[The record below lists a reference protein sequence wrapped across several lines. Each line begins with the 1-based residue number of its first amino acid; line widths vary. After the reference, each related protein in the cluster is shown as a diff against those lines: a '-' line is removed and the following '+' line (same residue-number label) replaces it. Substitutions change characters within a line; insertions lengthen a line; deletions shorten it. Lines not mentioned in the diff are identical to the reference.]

1 MSSDHPPPSNPTAS
15 PSHELTSIPETT
27 TTTPSHDDG
36 LDSGYENDYQSSDRV
51 YPIRSLVSLDPNSS
65 SSEHPIQTLTSP
77 LSPSG
82 GARTYSIIDGEQW
95 GQLRSNSDSKPESES
110 SRGDIRL
117 TPGTSEPSSH
127 RMSDSSTRP
136 RSNTSGMQG
145 GDEKPTFTPTSQED
159 IDGGK
164 YELMTTR
171 FRHIVTDDGHAVITG
186 RTVDSFK
193 ACEDEP
199 IRIPGA
205 IQSFG
210 ALVAVR
216 EEPDEQMIVR
226 IVSENSEATLGYT
239 PNDLFAL
246 PTLSDIFPDD
256 QADIFL
262 DHVDFV
268 KDEGYDP
275 SVDGPE
281 VFMLSVKQ
289 PDGNSVRVWCA
300 MHTSPALNGLVI
312 CEFELED
319 DQENP
324 LTASGLI
331 SPAVPANTL
340 EVIPTPEAL
349 AASTLSINQPLRM
362 LRRARKRKGEAAAME
377 VFSIVSQIQEQMA
390 RAESME
396 TLLDATAGIVKELTG
411 FHRVLVYQFDSEF
424 NGKVV
429 SEVVD
434 PTMSID
440 LFKGLHFPAG
450 DIPKQARD
458 LYRIN
463 KVRLLYDRD
472 QLTSRLVCRTL
483 EDLETPLDMT
493 HAHLRAMSPIHIKYL
508 ANMAVRSS
516 MSISINTTADLWG
529 LISCH
534 SYGTRGMRVSFA
546 IRKMCRLIGDSVS
559 RNIER
564 LSYASRLHARKLIN
578 TVPTDANPSG
588 YIVASSDDLLRLV
601 DADYGA
607 LCIRGETKILAK
619 SPQSQEMLAL
629 LEYLKVRK
637 YNSVLTSNHIV
648 KDFRDLQ
655 YPPGFKDISG
665 MLYVPLSTD
674 GLDFIVFFRRG
685 QLTEVKWGGNPHLA
699 KFTEGHLEPR
709 KSFQTWR
716 ETVLDR
722 CRDWTDSEVDTAAVL
737 CLVYGKF
744 IKVWRQQE
752 AVLENSSL
760 TKLLLANSAHEV
772 RTPLNAIVNYLE
784 IALEGALDG
793 ETRDH
798 LSKSYSA
805 SKSLIYVINDLLDLT
820 NVEKG
825 QSLIKDEPFDL
836 ATTFKEATDMFDNEA
851 QRKGLKYN
859 VICHPGLP
867 DTVIGD
873 QRRVRQ
879 SISNLISNAMQH
891 TSAGEVTVEMWH
903 AVGEGDSGKAKINI
917 AVLDTGLGIP
927 SSTLE
932 MLFRELEQ
940 VTGDDDTH
948 YYAGSGASSN
958 AGASI
963 SGDNPGSGEK
973 KVLGLGLA
981 LVARI
986 VRNMHGQL
994 AVKSRKGKGS
1004 RFQISLQFPLPEG
1017 IKLPES
1023 EVSPPP
1029 VTASDPFLALPK
1041 DDMILIDSTAGSK
1054 IHSRG
1059 GSFSSPDPPPADEKE
1074 SNPSPTNEDDQG
1086 SSQPPT
1092 TDDTTPAVQEPAES
1106 VTSTEQRGSG
1116 DTAESTSPLL
1126 SESTVSHPT
1135 DKSISESGA
1144 QSSPTEV
1151 EPLHVLV
1158 AEDDPINAKILQK
1171 RLGKLGHTVRRTV
1184 NGEECANAYAEDP
1197 ARWNVVLMDIQ
1208 MPILDGMESTKKIR
1222 QCESEN
1228 DADSKRHVPIF
1239 AVSASLLE
1247 KDAQMYMTT
1256 GFDGWIM
1263 KPINFNR
1270 LNTLLLGIRE
1280 ERARNGAVYQH
1291 GHWERGG
1298 WFTPY
1303 TES

>member
-1 MSSDHPPPSNPTAS
+1 MSAHPSPSNLPVDHSAETPGPDAS
-15 PSHELTSIPETT
+15 
-27 TTTPSHDDG
+27 TPSTDTG
-36 LDSGYENDYQSSDRV
+36 GGYTATEEVPPFGVFDRV
-51 YPIRSLVSLDPNSS
+51 YPIRSLVSLDPPSTSEASS
-65 SSEHPIQTLTSP
+65 QNAKSP
-77 LSPSG
+77 LSPTG
-82 GARTYSIIDGEQW
+82 GARHFSIIDDSTW
-95 GQLRSNSDSKPESES
+95 TRLRSDSRTNSADYSGGTWMTPESSEAAS
-110 SRGDIRL
+110 SQ
-117 TPGTSEPSSH
+117 
-127 RMSDSSTRP
+127 RMSDSSSARRP
-136 RSNTSGMQG
+136 SNVTALRK
-145 GDEKPTFTPTSQED
+145 GDDNGVFTPSSEGSHAHAQEP
-159 IDGGK
+159 

-171 FRHIVTDDGHAVITG
+171 FRHVVTDDGHAVITG

-199 IRIPGA
+199 IHIPGA
-205 IQSFG
+205 VQSFG
-210 ALVAVR
+210 ALIAVR
-216 EEPDEQMIVR
+216 EEADEQMVVR
-226 IVSENSEATLGYT
+226 VVSENSQDILGYS
-239 PNDLFAL
+239 PNDLFSL
-246 PTLSDIFPDD
+246 PTLCDIFPED
-256 QADIFL
+256 QADNFL

-268 KDEGYDP
+268 KEDGYDP

-281 VFMLSVKQ
+281 VFILTVNQ
-289 PDGNSVRVWCA
+289 PDGNTVRVWCA
-300 MHTSPALNGLVI
+300 MHTSPALKGLVI

-319 DQENP
+319 DPNNP
-324 LTASGLI
+324 LTTSGHI
-331 SPAVPANTL
+331 SPAVPTNIL
-340 EVIPTPEAL
+340 DVVPTVEQMAG
-349 AASTLSINQPLRM
+349 STITISQPLRV
-362 LRRARKRKGEAAAME
+362 LRRARRRKGEAAAME
-377 VFSIVSQIQEQMA
+377 VFSIVSQIQEQLA
-390 RAESME
+390 RADNME
-396 TLLDATAGIVKELTG
+396 ALLDTASGIVKELTG
-411 FHRVLVYQFDSEF
+411 FHRILVYQFDSEF

-429 SEVVD
+429 SELVD

-472 QLTSRLVCRTL
+472 HITARLVCRAL

-493 HAHLRAMSPIHIKYL
+493 HAYLRAMSPIHIKYL
-508 ANMAVRSS
+508 ANMQVRSS
-516 MSISINTTADLWG
+516 MSISINSLNDLWG

-534 SYGTRGMRVSFA
+534 SYGPRGMRVSFP
-546 IRKMCRLIGDSVS
+546 IRKMCRLIGDTVS

-564 LSYASRLHARKLIN
+564 LSYASRLQARKLIN

-607 LCIRGETKILAK
+607 LCIRGEVKILAK
-619 SPQSQEMLAL
+619 PHQTQEMLAL

-637 YNSVLTSNHIV
+637 YNSVLASSHIV
-648 KDFRDLQ
+648 KDFQDLN

-665 MLYVPLSTD
+665 LLYVPLSTD

-685 QLTEVKWGGNPHLA
+685 QSTEVKWGGNPNEA

-722 CRDWTDSEVDTAAVL
+722 CRDWTESEVDTAAVL

-752 AVLENSSL
+752 AALESSSL

-836 ATTFKEATDMFDNEA
+836 PTTFNEATAMFESEA
-851 QRKGLKYN
+851 KRKGLNYR
-859 VICHPGLP
+859 VMLQPGIP

-879 SISNLISNAMQH
+879 SISNLISNAVQN
-891 TSAGEVTVEMWH
+891 TSAGGVTVEAWQ
-903 AVGEGDSGKAKINI
+903 APEEGDTDKATIKI
-917 AVLDTGLGIP
+917 AVLDTGRGISP
-927 SSTLE
+927 STLE
-932 MLFRELEQ
+932 LLFRELEQ
-940 VTGDDDTH
+940 VSGDDDS
-948 YYAGSGASSN
+948 YYS
-958 AGASI
+958 
-963 SGDNPGSGEK
+963 GSGEGEGSFPEAK
-973 KVLGLGLA
+973 ASKDKTVLGLGLA

-994 AVKSRKGKGS
+994 TVRSEEGKGS

-1017 IKLPES
+1017 SDTKSPIS
-1023 EVSPPP
+1023 EHRP
-1029 VTASDPFLALPK
+1029 VATGDSAIPFSTR
-1041 DDMILIDSTAGSK
+1041 DDLVLIDSTSGSK
-1054 IHSRG
+1054 RNSQDSLGDIPQASQPEAIPRTSG
-1059 GSFSSPDPPPADEKE
+1059 ADGADEQTSAEKGTQ
-1074 SNPSPTNEDDQG
+1074 NPSKE
-1086 SSQPPT
+1086 
-1092 TDDTTPAVQEPAES
+1092 
-1106 VTSTEQRGSG
+1106 TE
-1116 DTAESTSPLL
+1116 ESTASSSHHQTETAP
-1126 SESTVSHPT
+1126 SHPT
-1135 DKSISESGA
+1135 DHSAPGASSEPSA
-1144 QSSPTEV
+1144 PERQ
-1151 EPLHVLV
+1151 PLRVLV
-1158 AEDDPINAKILQK
+1158 AEDDPINAKIIEK

-1184 NGEECANAYAEDP
+1184 NGEECANAYSEEATQWD
-1197 ARWNVVLMDIQ
+1197 VVLMDIQ
-1208 MPILDGMESTKKIR
+1208 MPILDGLESTKRIR
-1222 QCESEN
+1222 QFESQSDILN
-1228 DADSKRHVPIF
+1228 LHIPIF

-1247 KDAQMYMTT
+1247 KDAQMYMEI

-1270 LNTLLLGIRE
+1270 LNTLLAGIHE
-1280 ERARNGAVYQH
+1280 ERAWNDAVYQP
-1291 GHWERGG
+1291 GQWEKGG

-1303 TES
+1303 AQS

>member
-1 MSSDHPPPSNPTAS
+1 MSSDHPPSSHPTET
-15 PSHELTSIPETT
+15 PSHELSPVPETST
-27 TTTPSHDDG
+27 APDHENTSAPSHEPDF
-36 LDSGYENDYQSSDRV
+36 NVSDRV
-51 YPIRSLVSLDPNSS
+51 YPIRSLVSLGPN
-65 SSEHPIQTLTSP
+65 LTPDSPDQILKSP
-77 LSPSG
+77 LSPTRGVRS
-82 GARTYSIIDGEQW
+82 YSIIDDHTW
-95 GQLRSNSDSKPESES
+95 GQLRSNSDSKPDSLSLSDDTRPTPES
-110 SRGDIRL
+110 SGPASQRL
-117 TPGTSEPSSH
+117 SET
-127 RMSDSSTRP
+127 STRP
-136 RSNTSGMQG
+136 RSDTSGWRG
-145 GDEKPTFTPTSQED
+145 GDDKPIFTPTSQED
-159 IDGGK
+159 IDEGK
-164 YELMTTR
+164 YELMTSR

-186 RTVDSFK
+186 RTADSFK
-193 ACEDEP
+193 VCEDEP

-210 ALVAVR
+210 ALVVVR
-216 EEPDEQMIVR
+216 EESDEQMVVR
-226 IVSENSEATLGYT
+226 VVSENAESILGYS

-246 PTLSDIFPDD
+246 PTLSDIFPED

-268 KDEGYDP
+268 KDSGYDA

-281 VFMLSVKQ
+281 VFILTVKQ
-289 PDGNSVRVWCA
+289 PDGGTVRVWCA
-300 MHTSPALNGLVI
+300 MHTSSALNGLVI

-319 DQENP
+319 DQKNP
-324 LTASGLI
+324 LTASGVV
-331 SPAVPANTL
+331 SPAVPVNTL
-340 EVIPTPEAL
+340 EFAPTSDQL
-349 AASTLSINQPLRM
+349 TASSITINQPLRV
-362 LRRARKRKGEAAAME
+362 LRRARRRKGEAAAME

-390 RAESME
+390 RANSME

-411 FHRVLVYQFDSEF
+411 FHRILVYQFDSEF

-429 SEVVD
+429 AEVVD

-440 LFKGLHFPAG
+440 LYKGLHFPAG

-472 QLTSRLVCRTL
+472 HLTSRLVCRTL

-516 MSISINTTADLWG
+516 MSISINSSNELWG
-529 LISCH
+529 LIACH
-534 SYGTRGMRVSFA
+534 SYGTRGMRVSFP

-578 TVPTDANPSG
+578 TLPTDANPSG

-637 YNSVLTSNHIV
+637 YSSVLTSSHIM
-648 KDFRDLQ
+648 KDFSDFQ

-685 QLTEVKWGGNPHLA
+685 QLTEVKWGGNPNHA
-699 KFTEGHLEPR
+699 KFTDGHLEPR

-722 CRDWTDSEVDTAAVL
+722 CRDWTESEVDTAAVL

-752 AVLENSSL
+752 AALESSSL

-825 QSLIKDEPFDL
+825 QSLIKDEPFHL
-836 ATTFKEATDMFDNEA
+836 PTTFNEATTMFESEAK
-851 QRKGLKYN
+851 RKGLYYT
-859 VICHPGLP
+859 VLSQPGIP
-867 DTVIGD
+867 ETVIGD

-879 SISNLISNAMQH
+879 SITNLISNAMQH
-891 TSAGEVTVEMWH
+891 TSTGGVTVEVWH
-903 AVGEGDSGKAKINI
+903 APDEGDPDKATVKIAI
-917 AVLDTGLGIP
+917 LDTGQGISP
-927 SSTLE
+927 ATLE
-932 MLFRELEQ
+932 RLFRELEQ
-940 VTGDDDTH
+940 VSGEDDH
-948 YYAGSGASSN
+948 YYAGDGADTPHKT
-958 AGASI
+958 
-963 SGDNPGSGEK
+963 GDNREQT
-973 KVLGLGLA
+973 VLGLGLA

-994 AVKSRKGKGS
+994 SVKSEEGKGS
-1004 RFQISLQFPLPEG
+1004 RFQISLQFPVPEG
-1017 IKLPES
+1017 SNLETPTSSHLPVGTKDSVTAFPSQEDVILVDSTTGSRSGSKRSSQGSATSPLPDRAQEAEGAHNSSPDRDTGHNTLQGSSLDGGTPAAQIAADNEAPKRPRGSTDTATSSSPYQSES
-1023 EVSPPP
+1023 AVSQP
-1029 VTASDPFLALPK
+1029 TDRSASDPGPNSGEFE
-1041 DDMILIDSTAGSK
+1041 G
-1054 IHSRG
+1054 
-1059 GSFSSPDPPPADEKE
+1059 
-1074 SNPSPTNEDDQG
+1074 
-1086 SSQPPT
+1086 QPL
-1092 TDDTTPAVQEPAES
+1092 
-1106 VTSTEQRGSG
+1106 R
-1116 DTAESTSPLL
+1116 
-1126 SESTVSHPT
+1126 
-1135 DKSISESGA
+1135 
-1144 QSSPTEV
+1144 
-1151 EPLHVLV
+1151 VLV

-1171 RLGKLGHTVRRTV
+1171 RLGKLNHTVRRTV
-1184 NGEECANAYAEDP
+1184 NGEECANAYSEQPTEWD
-1197 ARWNVVLMDIQ
+1197 VVLMDIQ
-1208 MPILDGMESTKKIR
+1208 MPILDGMGSTKRIR
-1222 QCESEN
+1222 QFEHERN
-1228 DADSKRHVPIF
+1228 GDVKRHVPIF

-1247 KDAQMYMTT
+1247 KDAQMYMDL

-1263 KPINFNR
+1263 KPINFKR
-1270 LNTLLLGIRE
+1270 LNTLLAGIRQE
-1280 ERARNGAVYQH
+1280 QERNAVVYQP
-1291 GHWERGG
+1291 GLWEQGG

>member
-1 MSSDHPPPSNPTAS
+1 MSDHPPTSTPPVDPSFGETPGGDSSTPSTDAGGGYTAS
-15 PSHELTSIPETT
+15 QETQ
-27 TTTPSHDDG
+27 PLG
-36 LDSGYENDYQSSDRV
+36 VFDRV
-51 YPIRSLVSLDPNSS
+51 YPIRSLVSLDP
-65 SSEHPIQTLTSP
+65 P
-77 LSPSG
+77 
-82 GARTYSIIDGEQW
+82 A
-95 GQLRSNSDSKPESES
+95 
-110 SRGDIRL
+110 
-117 TPGTSEPSSH
+117 TSEPSSNKSKSPLSPTGGARH
-127 RMSDSSTRP
+127 FSIIDDHTWTRLRSDSRANSMDYSGGTGLTPESSEAPSSQRMSDSSSARP
-136 RSNTSGMQG
+136 PSNATELRR
-145 GDEKPTFTPTSQED
+145 GDDNTIFTPSSEGSHSQAQEP
-159 IDGGK
+159 

-171 FRHIVTDDGHAVITG
+171 FRHVVTDDGHAVITG

-199 IRIPGA
+199 IHIPGA
-205 IQSFG
+205 IQNFG

-216 EEPDEQMIVR
+216 EGPDEQMVVR
-226 IVSENSEATLGYT
+226 IVSENSQDILGYS
-239 PNDLFAL
+239 PNDLFSL
-246 PTLSDIFPDD
+246 PTFCDIFPED
-256 QADIFL
+256 QADNLL

-268 KDEGYDP
+268 KEEGYDP

-281 VFMLSVKQ
+281 VFILTVNQ
-289 PDGNSVRVWCA
+289 PNGSTVRVWCA

-319 DQENP
+319 DPINP
-324 LTASGLI
+324 LTTSGHI
-331 SPAVPANTL
+331 SPAVPTNTL
-340 EVIPTPEAL
+340 DVTPTLEQMAG
-349 AASTLSINQPLRM
+349 STITINQPLRV
-362 LRRARKRKGEAAAME
+362 LRRARRRKGEAAAME
-377 VFSIVSQIQEQMA
+377 VFSIVSQIQEQLA
-390 RAESME
+390 RADNME
-396 TLLDATAGIVKELTG
+396 TLLDTTSGIVKELTG
-411 FHRVLVYQFDSEF
+411 FHRILVYQFDSEF

-429 SEVVD
+429 SELVD

-440 LFKGLHFPAG
+440 LYKGLHFPAA

-472 QLTSRLVCRTL
+472 HITARLVCRAV

-493 HAHLRAMSPIHIKYL
+493 HAYLRAMSPIHIKYL
-508 ANMAVRSS
+508 ANMQVRSS
-516 MSISINTTADLWG
+516 MSISINSMNDLWG

-534 SYGTRGMRVSFA
+534 SYGPRGMRVSFP
-546 IRKMCRLIGDSVS
+546 IRKMCRLIGDTVS

-564 LSYASRLHARKLIN
+564 LSYASRLQARKLIN

-607 LCIRGETKILAK
+607 LCIRGEVKILAK
-619 SPQSQEMLAL
+619 SHQSQEMLAL

-637 YNSVLTSNHIV
+637 YNSVLTSNYIV
-648 KDFRDLQ
+648 KDFQDLN

-665 MLYVPLSTD
+665 LLYVPLSTD

-685 QLTEVKWGGNPHLA
+685 QLTEVKWGGNPNEA

-722 CRDWTDSEVDTAAVL
+722 CRDWTESEVDTAAVL

-752 AVLENSSL
+752 AALESSSL

-825 QSLIKDEPFDL
+825 QSLIKDEPFNL
-836 ATTFKEATDMFDNEA
+836 PTTFNEATTMFENEA
-851 QRKGLKYN
+851 KRKGLNYK
-859 VICHPGLP
+859 VLSRPGIP
-867 DTVIGD
+867 ETVIGD

-879 SISNLISNAMQH
+879 SISNLISNAVQN
-891 TSAGEVTVEMWH
+891 TSSGGVTVEVWH
-903 AVGEGDSGKAKINI
+903 APGEGDTDKATVKI
-917 AVLDTGLGIP
+917 AVLDTGRGIS

-932 MLFRELEQ
+932 LLFRELEQ
-940 VTGDDDTH
+940 VSGDDDSH
-948 YYAGSGASSN
+948 YYGGSEEGEESSPEAKASK
-958 AGASI
+958 
-963 SGDNPGSGEK
+963 DK
-973 KVLGLGLA
+973 TVLGLGLA

-994 AVKSRKGKGS
+994 TVRSEEGKGS
-1004 RFQISLQFPLPEG
+1004 RFQISLQFPIPEG
-1017 IKLPES
+1017 
-1023 EVSPPP
+1023 
-1029 VTASDPFLALPK
+1029 SDTK
-1041 DDMILIDSTAGSK
+1041 
-1054 IHSRG
+1054 
-1059 GSFSSPDPPPADEKE
+1059 
-1074 SNPSPTNEDDQG
+1074 SPT
-1086 SSQPPT
+1086 
-1092 TDDTTPAVQEPAES
+1092 AEHRP
-1106 VTSTEQRGSG
+1106 VATG
-1116 DTAESTSPLL
+1116 DTATPFSTRDDVVLVDSTSGSKRTSQDSLIRPDLPPTSQPEGTAPADGAGEQVLGEDGTKKTASTSYQKPETARPQPSGPSSEPSAPERQPLR
-1126 SESTVSHPT
+1126 
-1135 DKSISESGA
+1135 
-1144 QSSPTEV
+1144 
-1151 EPLHVLV
+1151 VLV
-1158 AEDDPINAKILQK
+1158 AEDDPINAKIIEK

-1184 NGEECANAYAEDP
+1184 NGEECANAYSAE
-1197 ARWNVVLMDIQ
+1197 ATRWNVVLMDIQ
-1208 MPILDGMESTKKIR
+1208 MPILDGLESTKRIR
-1222 QCESEN
+1222 QFESQSEIPN
-1228 DADSKRHVPIF
+1228 LHIPIF

-1247 KDAQMYMTT
+1247 KDANMYMDI

-1263 KPINFNR
+1263 KPINFDR
-1270 LNTLLLGIRE
+1270 LNTLLAGIHE
-1280 ERARNGAVYQH
+1280 EQARNSAVYQP
-1291 GHWERGG
+1291 GQWERGG

-1303 TES
+1303 TQS

>member
-1 MSSDHPPPSNPTAS
+1 MSEHPSPTIPPGDPSPGETPGHDPSTPSTDAGAGYTAS
-15 PSHELTSIPETT
+15 QEAPSF
-27 TTTPSHDDG
+27 G
-36 LDSGYENDYQSSDRV
+36 VYDRV
-51 YPIRSLVSLDPNSS
+51 YPIRSLVSLEPPAS
-65 SSEHPIQTLTSP
+65 
-77 LSPSG
+77 
-82 GARTYSIIDGEQW
+82 
-95 GQLRSNSDSKPESES
+95 
-110 SRGDIRL
+110 
-117 TPGTSEPSSH
+117 SEPSSH
-127 RMSDSSTRP
+127 KSKSPLSPTSGARQFSIIDDQTWTRLRSDSRANSTDYSGGTGLTPESSEAPSSQRMSDSSSARP
-136 RSNTSGMQG
+136 PSNTAGLRK
-145 GDEKPTFTPTSQED
+145 GDDNTIFTPSSDGSHPQAQEP
-159 IDGGK
+159 

-171 FRHIVTDDGHAVITG
+171 FRHVVTDDGHAVITG

-199 IRIPGA
+199 IHIPGA

-216 EEPDEQMIVR
+216 EEPDEQMVVR
-226 IVSENSEATLGYT
+226 IVSENSQDILGYS
-239 PNDLFAL
+239 PNDLFSL
-246 PTLSDIFPDD
+246 PTLCDIFPED
-256 QADIFL
+256 QADNFL

-268 KDEGYDP
+268 KEEGYDP

-281 VFMLSVKQ
+281 VFILTVNQ
-289 PDGNSVRVWCA
+289 PNGSTVRVWCA
-300 MHTSPALNGLVI
+300 MHTSPALNDLVI

-319 DQENP
+319 DHVNP
-324 LTASGLI
+324 LTTSGHI

-340 EVIPTPEAL
+340 DVIPTIEQMAG
-349 AASTLSINQPLRM
+349 STITINQPLRV
-362 LRRARKRKGEAAAME
+362 LRRARRRKGEAAAME
-377 VFSIVSQIQEQMA
+377 VFSIVSQIQEQLA
-390 RAESME
+390 RADNME
-396 TLLDATAGIVKELTG
+396 ALLDTTSGIVKELTG
-411 FHRVLVYQFDSEF
+411 FHRILVYQFDSEF

-429 SEVVD
+429 SELVD

-440 LFKGLHFPAG
+440 LFKGLHFPAA

-472 QLTSRLVCRTL
+472 HVTARLVCRAL

-493 HAHLRAMSPIHIKYL
+493 HAYLRAMSPIHIKYL
-508 ANMAVRSS
+508 ANMQVRSS
-516 MSISINTTADLWG
+516 MSISINSMNDLWG

-534 SYGTRGMRVSFA
+534 SYGPRGMRVSFP
-546 IRKMCRLIGDSVS
+546 IRKMCRLIGDTVS

-564 LSYASRLHARKLIN
+564 LSYASRLQARKLIN
-578 TVPTDANPSG
+578 TVSTDANPSG

-607 LCIRGETKILAK
+607 LCIRGEVKILAK
-619 SPQSQEMLAL
+619 SHQSQEMLAL

-648 KDFRDLQ
+648 KDFQDLN

-665 MLYVPLSTD
+665 LLYVPLSTD

-685 QLTEVKWGGNPHLA
+685 QLTEVKWGGNPNEA
-699 KFTEGHLEPR
+699 KFSEGHLEPR

-722 CRDWTDSEVDTAAVL
+722 CRDWTESEVDTAAVL

-752 AVLENSSL
+752 AALESSSL

-836 ATTFKEATDMFDNEA
+836 PTTFNEATTMFESEAK
-851 QRKGLKYN
+851 RKGLNYK
-859 VICHPGLP
+859 VLSQPGIP
-867 DTVIGD
+867 ETVIGD

-879 SISNLISNAMQH
+879 SISNLISNAIQN
-891 TSAGEVTVEMWH
+891 TSSGGVTVEVWH
-903 AVGEGDSGKAKINI
+903 APGEGDTDKATVKI
-917 AVLDTGLGIP
+917 AVLDTGRGIS

-932 MLFRELEQ
+932 LLFRELEQ
-940 VTGDDDTH
+940 VSGDDDSH
-948 YYAGSGASSN
+948 YNRGSEDGESSPEVRD
-958 AGASI
+958 SK
-963 SGDNPGSGEK
+963 DK
-973 KVLGLGLA
+973 TVLGLGLA

-994 AVKSRKGKGS
+994 TVRSEEGKGS
-1004 RFQISLQFPLPEG
+1004 RFQISLQFPIPEG
-1017 IKLPES
+1017 SDTKSPTAEHRPVATGDSAAPFATGDDVILVDSTTGSKRNSQDSLIRPAVPPKSQPEDTAPADGAGGQ
-1023 EVSPPP
+1023 VSGENETQSQPKDAEKS
-1029 VTASDPFLALPK
+1029 TASTHQQ
-1041 DDMILIDSTAGSK
+1041 SETARPQPSGP
-1054 IHSRG
+1054 
-1059 GSFSSPDPPPADEKE
+1059 SSE
-1074 SNPSPTNEDDQG
+1074 PSAPER
-1086 SSQPPT
+1086 QPL
-1092 TDDTTPAVQEPAES
+1092 E
-1106 VTSTEQRGSG
+1106 
-1116 DTAESTSPLL
+1116 
-1126 SESTVSHPT
+1126 
-1135 DKSISESGA
+1135 
-1144 QSSPTEV
+1144 
-1151 EPLHVLV
+1151 VLV
-1158 AEDDPINAKILQK
+1158 AEDDPINAKIIEK

-1184 NGEECANAYAEDP
+1184 NGEECANAYSAEATKCD
-1197 ARWNVVLMDIQ
+1197 VVLMDIQ
-1208 MPILDGMESTKKIR
+1208 MPILDGLESTKRIR
-1222 QCESEN
+1222 QFESQNEVAN
-1228 DADSKRHVPIF
+1228 LHIPIF

-1247 KDAQMYMTT
+1247 KDVDMYMDV

-1263 KPINFNR
+1263 KPINFDR
-1270 LNTLLLGIRE
+1270 LNTLLAGIHE
-1280 ERARNGAVYQH
+1280 EQARNGAVYQP
-1291 GHWERGG
+1291 GQWEKGG

-1303 TES
+1303 THS